1 MKKSKRIL
9 LLLLVFLT
17 LLSVSS
23 FALSADGIGRSE
35 DAVIRLTA
43 EEKAF
48 IAQHPVIYLGVD
60 PSSMPYEFFDTDG
73 EYKGITA
80 DYVALIC
87 KRTGLNLVPVENVT
101 WAQAYE
107 MGVEKKLDVLSCVA
121 KTEARQKYFLFSDP
135 YITFQRVIF
144 VNSDTD
150 AVHSLKD
157 LYGKS
162 AAVQAESSHEA
173 FLASY
178 VSIDAHPYP
187 TVEQA
192 LEALSSGQETAFIGN
207 LATTIYLGKLDGITN
222 LKYVAI
228 ENEEPQEY
236 CFAVRSDWPLL
247 ASILNKALS
256 GISKEEKAAIN
267 NKWIGVERDVNYP
280 YLVRASIIAG
290 SVIVLV
296 LIVSAF
302 WIVKLRKEIK
312 AREIIQRELR
322 AAKED
327 AEQAN
332 ATKSLFLARMSHEIR
347 TPLNA
352 VMGMSHLMRKTT
364 LSTTQKLYLG
374 KLTEAADNMLGVI
387 NDILDFSKVEAGKI
401 ELETVSFDLDRLLAR
416 VVSIVSVKVKDR
428 GIGFSLERDPS
439 LPIGFFG
446 DPTRIEQILLNLVNN
461 AVKFTEHGCV
471 TLSVRAGTFSGG
483 ECIDFTVADT
493 GIGMT
498 KEQIGE
504 LFKPFYQADASI
516 GRRFGG
522 TGLGL
527 SITKTLAD
535 LMGGAIEVESV
546 PQKGTTFIVHLPL
559 QKAPEEKPYGGSSVP
574 GFFENICALVLCG
587 EESTSSFLREC
598 FTSFGMQAK
607 FAKTEETARALLQ
620 EAARSNGGRQYLLIA
635 DYSAAAGGGVRF
647 IRSVR
652 KSFAH
657 PAALKCILLVP
668 MGREDLL
675 DQSEASGVD
684 FGLIKPVMPSVL
696 YNAIIGVFHIA
707 QPDTVELAPDEA
719 PQTTQKAYRVL
730 LVEDNQTNQFI
741 ARTILEQAGF
751 LVETA
756 ENGLTGSDYYAA
768 HQDEVDLILMDLHM
782 PVMDGYAASDRIRE
796 TDGDV
801 PIVAMTADAISGVRE
816 SCARHG
822 MHHYVTKPFDPQQ
835 FIRTLLE
842 ILANTPAKRQ
852 QKDEPA
858 QQCTPDRVLD
868 IADGV
873 RHIGGDATLYRL
885 ILQTYLDESTG
896 TAAELEAALKR
907 GDFTAARD
915 LAHKLKS
922 SSGSIGAAGVHHTA
936 ASLQA
941 ALEQTQTNDAMRLF
955 GEFSTLFKQLT
966 AEIRAYLAESGS

>member
-23 FALSADGIGRSE
+23 SALSADGIGRSE
-35 DAVIRLTA
+35 DATIRLTA

-48 IAQHPVIYLGVD
+48 IAQHPVVYLGVD

-80 DYVALIC
+80 DYVELIC
-87 KRTGLNLVPVENVT
+87 ERTGLNLVPVENVT
-101 WAQAYE
+101 WTQAYE

-150 AVHSLKD
+150 IIHSLKD

-247 ASILNKALS
+247 VSILNKALS
-256 GISKEEKAAIN
+256 GISKEEKTAIN

-280 YLVRASIIAG
+280 YLVRAGIIAG

-352 VMGMSHLMRKTT
+352 VMGMTHLLRKTN

-374 KLTEAADNMLGVI
+374 KLAEAADNMLGVI

-416 VVSIVSVKVKDR
+416 VVSIISVRVENR
-428 GIGFSLERDPS
+428 GVEFSLQRDPALS
-439 LPIGFFG
+439 ARFFG

-461 AVKFTEHGCV
+461 AVKFTEHGSV
-471 TLSVRAGTFSGG
+471 TLSVRAGTLSGG
-483 ECIDFTVADT
+483 ACIDFTVADT

-498 KEQIGE
+498 KEQVGE

-527 SITKTLAD
+527 SITKALAD
-535 LMGGAIEVESV
+535 LMDGEIEVESI

-559 QKAPEEKPYGGSSVP
+559 SEAPGQAPCSERFISR
-574 GFFENICALVLCG
+574 FFSGIHALVFTTD
-587 EESTSSFLREC
+587 ESACSSLREC
-598 FTSFGMQAK
+598 FASFGIETQFAGTEDTALAFLQAAAHDERDCLL
-607 FAKTEETARALLQ
+607 FA
-620 EAARSNGGRQYLLIA
+620 
-635 DYSAAAGGGVRF
+635 DDSAASGGGARFVRD
-647 IRSVR
+647 VR
-652 KSFAH
+652 GTLSFS
-657 PAALKCILLVP
+657 AALKCILLVP
-668 MGREDLL
+668 IGREDLL
-675 DQSEASGVD
+675 DQAEAAGVD
-684 FGLIKPVMPSVL
+684 CGLVKPVMPSVL
-696 YNAIIGVFHIA
+696 YNAIVGVFHIEQSGAKEPAA
-707 QPDTVELAPDEA
+707 QDIP
-719 PQTTQKAYRVL
+719 QKARQPYRVL
-730 LVEDNQTNQFI
+730 LIEDNQTNQFI
-741 ARTILEQAGF
+741 AKTILEQAGF
-751 LVETA
+751 TVDAA
-756 ENGLTGSDYYAA
+756 ENGLSGSEYYAA
-768 HQDEVDLILMDLHM
+768 HQREVDLILMDLHM
-782 PVMDGYAASDRIRE
+782 PVMDGYAASDKIRE
-796 TDGDV
+796 TDGDI

-816 SCARHG
+816 KCEAHG
-822 MHHYVTKPFDPQQ
+822 IHHYVTKPFDPEQ
-835 FIRTLLE
+835 FIQTLLE
-842 ILANTPAKRQ
+842 ILAGTPAKYRQ
-852 QKDEPA
+852 AE
-858 QQCTPDRVLD
+858 TPRQADPPKRVLD
-868 IADGV
+868 AADGV

-885 ILQTYLDESTG
+885 ILQTYLEESAE
-896 TAAELEAALKR
+896 TAAELETALLQH
-907 GDFTAARD
+907 DFTAARD

-922 SSGSIGAAGVHHTA
+922 SSGSVGAGSLHQTA
-936 ASLQA
+936 AALQA
-941 ALEQTQTNDAMRLF
+941 ALESAQADEAMRLF
-955 GEFSTLFKQLT
+955 GEFSALFAQLT
-966 AEIRAYLAESGS
+966 EEIRTYLREEPPE